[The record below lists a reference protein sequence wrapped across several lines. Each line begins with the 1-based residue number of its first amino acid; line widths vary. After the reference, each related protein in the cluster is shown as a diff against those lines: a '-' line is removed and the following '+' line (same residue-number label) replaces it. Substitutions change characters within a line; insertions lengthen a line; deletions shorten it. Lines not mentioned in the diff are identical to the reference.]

1 MAYLEVGDTLS
12 LTVGIMPELATD
24 KSLKW
29 TSEDESVASVTEDGV
44 VKAIAVGETRL
55 SAAALDGSNIKSYV
69 SVVVVDDIDGIAGV
83 RKDIDDD
90 SDVFDLAGRRVG
102 KVSDIGELRKVHPGI
117 YIING
122 RKVAV
127 R

>member
-1 MAYLEVGDTLS
+1 M
-12 LTVGIMPELATD
+12 
-24 KSLKW
+24 KW

-102 KVSDIGELRKVHPGI
+102 KVSDIGELRKVRPGI